1 MSGSGRLPFSLE
13 KTRAGSSFQPFR
25 SFWASLR
32 TNHARKVFVSCC
44 ERSTR
49 RPLPLFGVVR
59 LPSFQGGS
67 DRSIDVK
74 QHLAAPLDVG
84 DGFAE
89 GGERIGRCDRCSN
102 RA

>member
-59 LPSFQGGS
+59 LPSFQAVQ
-67 DRSIDVK
+67 I
-74 QHLAAPLDVG
+74 APST
-84 DGFAE
+84 
-89 GGERIGRCDRCSN
+89 SN
-102 RA
+102 NTLPPRWTWATASRKAVSG